1 MNVQVICAS
10 MGNVKGMITW
20 SVSAVPRGTGETYA
34 RGHVQIVKVVSCNII
49 FQCEIVSKK

>member
-1 MNVQVICAS
+1 
-10 MGNVKGMITW
+10 MGNVKGMTTW

-49 FQCEIVSKK
+49 FQCDFVSKK